1 VIREALIVLRKEL
14 TEMFGDWHSAYGALI
29 QAAILVAICGVV
41 VPADNPAVWLDPG
54 QLALLYGAFPAV
66 LAATFAADSF
76 AGERER
82 KTLET
87 LLATP
92 LGESAIF
99 VGKLAA
105 AILLAI
111 AGSGLAITA
120 GVIATRTAAGVF
132 PPLGVARFALL
143 LGGAGAFASVTAAL
157 ATHISMRVPVARTAQ
172 QMSSMLSVLVTAVLA
187 FSLRRVGLELGWET
201 LPRIIGSL
209 VIFGVAIAVAGVAML
224 RREAVFD
231 PGRRPRGKS

>member
-14 TEMFGDWHSAYGALI
+14 AEMFGDWHSAYGALI

-41 VPADNPAVWLDPG
+41 VPADKPAVWLDPG
-54 QLALLYGAFPAV
+54 QLALLFGAFPAV

-92 LGESAIF
+92 LSESAIF
-99 VGKLAA
+99 VGKLTA
-105 AILLAI
+105 AILLAV
-111 AGSGLAITA
+111 AGSALAITA
-120 GVIATRTAAGVF
+120 GVISTRVSAGVF
-132 PPLGVARFALL
+132 PPLGATDFALL
-143 LGGAGAFASVTAAL
+143 LAGAAAFASVTAAL

-172 QMSSMLSVLVTAVLA
+172 QMSSMLSVLVTAALA
-187 FSLRRVGLELGWET
+187 FALRRAGLEVAWAT
-201 LPRIIGSL
+201 LPRIVGGL
-209 VIFGVAIAVAGVAML
+209 ALLGGAIAVAGLAVL

-231 PGRRPRGKS
+231 SGRKQR